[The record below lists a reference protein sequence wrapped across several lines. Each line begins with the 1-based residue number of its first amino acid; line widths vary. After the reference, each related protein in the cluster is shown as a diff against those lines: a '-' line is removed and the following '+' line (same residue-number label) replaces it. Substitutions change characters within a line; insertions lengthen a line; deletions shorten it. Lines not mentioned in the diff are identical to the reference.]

1 MSGDADRLDKLE
13 NGFDEMKQSVLLMG
27 KDVHSLTESTKE
39 IATSL
44 KVLVDIQ
51 QNMKV
56 LEERYETRHTQLKD
70 ADTVIHKR
78 LDAIVKKDET
88 VEKQAAKGETAYKIL
103 VQIALWLGAGV
114 VLMLLGLFVFVIQ
127 LQGGK

>member
-1 MSGDADRLDKLE
+1 MNGDGDRLDKLE
-13 NGFDEMKQSVLLMG
+13 NGFDEMNQSVLLMG
-27 KDVHSLTESTKE
+27 RDIHSLTESTKE

-70 ADTVIHKR
+70 ADNR
-78 LDAIVKKDET
+78 S
-88 VEKQAAKGETAYKIL
+88 
-103 VQIALWLGAGV
+103 
-114 VLMLLGLFVFVIQ
+114 
-127 LQGGK
+127 